1 MSQYQSGADGCSDYG
16 ADGALRGLKMKGG
29 GGGKKKGG
37 GGNMNFKRVVPSF
50 LAGYTQMLTGKAG
63 LPRGS
68 GADDED
74 GPTRVSAAE
83 AAGKFGGGSGGEDEE
98 GAAVGEEEEAFQR
111 AALERAQAEHG
122 AAQAVASAQS
132 DKRVQKLLRQKE
144 RARVEAMR
152 AAREAADAA
161 EAASGKHT
169 FRSAPKRPNE
179 RQAANSMA
187 SSKRYSQ
194 PRRAGSVPWL
204 SPPGPAPAATPRA
217 LAAAQPTAD
226 LKYTAYLA
234 VGPSAPGRSCSR

>member
-83 AAGKFGGGSGGEDEE
+83 AAGKFGGGSGEDEE

-169 FRSAPKRPNE
+169 FRSAPKRP
-179 RQAANSMA
+179 
-187 SSKRYSQ
+187 
-194 PRRAGSVPWL
+194 RAGEAGGGGGAGGAGGGGGAEAAGGKEEGGSGREERKKKKKQKKKVSASLL
-204 SPPGPAPAATPRA
+204 SFGDDEDEEGGM
-217 LAAAQPTAD
+217 L
-226 LKYTAYLA
+226 
-234 VGPSAPGRSCSR
+234 